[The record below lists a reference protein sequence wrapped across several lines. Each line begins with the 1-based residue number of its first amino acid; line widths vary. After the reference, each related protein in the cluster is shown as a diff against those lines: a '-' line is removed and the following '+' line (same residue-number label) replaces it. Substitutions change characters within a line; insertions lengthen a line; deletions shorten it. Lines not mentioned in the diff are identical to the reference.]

1 MNRKFLTCIFT
12 GALMLTMVAC
22 GNKQQGNKAEEKVLE
37 DTERAAWCLHGN
49 FILADGTTQNGWNG
63 KDKALYEAS
72 KMTAISI
79 KEARELDAKVGEA
92 LASKKVKYLYKYEG
106 AVLGTNDAGWTAKF
120 LDEKKDL
127 YQANGSYVFKATALT
142 YDAEEEVYSEDQ
154 WIPDPKVS
162 YAESLDGNVFF
173 PTWSEAYDEDG
184 FSWAENNVLRSGAG
198 VYTIIVAQYDVAV
211 SPTQPNFGVA
221 AIRTAEKEGIAYEKL
236 TKYVPADHTYGIV
249 GLGNVWDSDNYAMVR
264 EGETLT
270 WAVDIAV
277 AADTQF
283 KIRAD
288 AKWDNSWG
296 YSSVDLKA
304 STDKV
309 SNADGNIGIKAGNY
323 NVKVT
328 FAGPN
333 ATIVITEK

>member
-1 MNRKFLTCIFT
+1 
-12 GALMLTMVAC
+12 MLTMVAC

-198 VYTIIVAQYDVAV
+198 VYTIIVAQYKET
-211 SPTQPNFGVA
+211 SA
-221 AIRTAEKEGIAYEKL
+221 ATVPGFGIAVVKTGSVEGGRE
-236 TKYVPADHTYGIV
+236 YVKQTDFSTYTSWGVV
-249 GLGNVWDSDNYAMVR
+249 GTITEWGTNPDIAMTPNAAKTVYTATVELAATDAFKVR
-264 EGETLT
+264 PESKWENDQGFA
-270 WAVDIAV
+270 AVDTKTSDEGV
-277 AADTQF
+277 
-283 KIRAD
+283 K
-288 AKWDNSWG
+288 
-296 YSSVDLKA
+296 
-304 STDKV
+304 
-309 SNADGNIGIKAGNY
+309 NADGNIGVTDAGSYVVTLTVKKYSVSITVVKA
-323 NVKVT
+323 VV
-328 FAGPN
+328 A
-333 ATIVITEK
+333 